1 MFNNHREKI
10 PSDRVVSR
18 AMYSDDSSRK
28 VSKNRKTRTPI
39 MNREDFVLE
48 GMSSN
53 INSAFENS
61 VSNEMAMVPYNKT
74 SSKKSD
80 SPNEMA
86 MVPYNKTSSKKS
98 VSAKSP
104 DEKEQPKVKKTAKC
118 STNRNGTPPC
128 QDGFYEKLNSKGEKC
143 CYKTKTTKAT
153 SPKVNKTAKCSTN
166 RNGTPP
172 CPDGFYEKLN
182 SKGEKCCYKTRKQSK
197 NST

>member
-1 MFNNHREKI
+1 
-10 PSDRVVSR
+10 
-18 AMYSDDSSRK
+18 
-28 VSKNRKTRTPI
+28 
-39 MNREDFVLE
+39 MNREDFVRE

-86 MVPYNKTSSKKS
+86 MVPYNKTGSKKSVSPNEMAMVPYNKTSSKKR

-104 DEKEQPKVKKTAKC
+104 DEKEQPKVK
-118 STNRNGTPPC
+118 
-128 QDGFYEKLNSKGEKC
+128 
-143 CYKTKTTKAT
+143 
-153 SPKVNKTAKCSTN
+153 KTAKCSTN

-182 SKGEKCCYKTRKQSK
+182 SKGEKCCYKTIKQSK